1 LPLFV
6 PFSLTFKA
14 RRQPVFLWL
23 HIRHANFALLPL
35 SGLSNGYVSLTL
47 ASKRMRKLFND
58 LSIRGKLMLLIS
70 GSVCLFTAGVLAVVW
85 MQSLRQVRS
94 IVRDQLEANRQ
105 LFAFAQRSHYQSQ
118 VYKGTTLAA
127 SSEVVRA
134 LERNDQAAA
143 CAFLGRLLATP
154 HAASKDDPDLDY
166 ISIRHRDGTL
176 LAFAVQHHPV
186 CDPQILS
193 WRLADVHEAL
203 SGAPELT
210 TWTGPDKGVYRIF
223 ASPVPGPNGP
233 LGFLNIGFEEDDGI
247 TSEAKLRSGV
257 DVVSWQEDDQR
268 HVHILGVS
276 DTSLRAPLTAVFDQ
290 RPDLR
295 HPFDFR
301 TPNGEYEVEE
311 VLVADT
317 GMIEHNPAGLHMAFV
332 ESVTRRMRPF
342 RILEEF
348 LGALA
353 LAALLLGVALG
364 FFFSRPISTPL
375 VNLAGAARQIEQGQY
390 EAIESFRSA
399 HADRFDARDEIGE
412 LSRAFLDMA
421 RGLQQRFK
429 MSKYM
434 SRSAYEM
441 LEQSGAANP
450 AGERKWLALIFSD
463 VRGFTAFSEDRDP
476 ALVIER
482 LNEVLGLEADVV
494 RRHGGDVDKFVGDA
508 MFAWFSGPD
517 RCRRA
522 VEAAVEILRGLEAR
536 FAGKAGTE
544 IGFGIHVGEV
554 VVGSM
559 GSQDRRDYTAIG
571 RSVNLAARLCSA
583 AKSGQIL
590 VSQAVATELEDI
602 SALNPLP
609 PVTAKGFP
617 EPVRV
622 FEVNLDK
629 LCAATEQSLSPVAN
643 RP

>member
-1 LPLFV
+1 
-6 PFSLTFKA
+6 
-14 RRQPVFLWL
+14 
-23 HIRHANFALLPL
+23 
-35 SGLSNGYVSLTL
+35 
-47 ASKRMRKLFND
+47 MRKLFND

-70 GSVCLFTAGVLAVVW
+70 GSVCIFTAGVLAVVW
-85 MQSLRQVRS
+85 MQSLRQVRA
-94 IVRDQLEANRQ
+94 IVQEQLEANRQ

-118 VYKGTTLAA
+118 VYKGTTLAVSA
-127 SSEVVRA
+127 AVVRA

-143 CAFLGRLLATP
+143 CAFLAHLLATP
-154 HAASKDDPDLDY
+154 HVASNDDPDLDY
-166 ISIRHRDGTL
+166 ISIRHRDGSL

-186 CDPQILS
+186 CDPQVLS
-193 WRLADVHEAL
+193 WHLADVHEAL

-223 ASPVPGPNGP
+223 ASPVPGPKGP

-247 TSEAKLRSGV
+247 AVEAKLRSGV
-257 DVVSWQEDDQR
+257 DVVSWQEDEHNQT
-268 HVHILGVS
+268 HILGVS
-276 DTSLRAPLTAVFDQ
+276 DPGLRAPLTAVFDK

-295 HPFDFR
+295 RPFDFH

-342 RILEEF
+342 QILEEF
-348 LGALA
+348 LSALA

-364 FFFSRPISTPL
+364 FLFSGPISAPL
-375 VNLAGAARQIEQGQY
+375 VNLAGAARQIEQGKY

-412 LSRAFLDMA
+412 LSRAFIDMA
-421 RGLQQRFK
+421 RGLQQRFA

-434 SRSAYEM
+434 SRTAYQM
-441 LEQSGAANP
+441 LEQSGSANP
-450 AGERKWLALIFSD
+450 VGERKWLALIFSD

-476 ALVIER
+476 ALVIDR

-522 VEAAVEILRGLEAR
+522 VDAAVEILSGLEAR

-590 VSQAVATELEDI
+590 VSQAVATELEDTL
-602 SALNPLP
+602 SLNPLP
-609 PVTAKGFP
+609 PVSAKGFP
-617 EPVRV
+617 EPVRI
-622 FEVNLDK
+622 FEVNQAK
-629 LCAATEQSLSPVAN
+629 LSDDNKPVLPPVTSP
-643 RP
+643 R